1 MRPVRSP
8 QHAALGRAVRELRE
22 QKGVSQ
28 EQLATLSSL
37 HRNYVGGIERGELNI
52 SLAVIVKIA
61 DGLGVS
67 LGALFTRAD
76 TLEE

>member
-1 MRPVRSP
+1 MPPVRSP